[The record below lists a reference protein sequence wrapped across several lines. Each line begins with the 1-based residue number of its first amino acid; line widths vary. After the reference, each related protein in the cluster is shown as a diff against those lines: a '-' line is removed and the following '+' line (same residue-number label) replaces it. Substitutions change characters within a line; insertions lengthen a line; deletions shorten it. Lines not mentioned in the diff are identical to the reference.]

1 MVSSSELDH
10 DGQAKAISWR
20 PWGGVLDEIL
30 LDKPL
35 LELDGG
41 EAALG
46 GAGDWS
52 GRSHVSQGRTGKD
65 RQLSME

>member
-1 MVSSSELDH
+1 MLTASSSELDH
-10 DGQAKAISWR
+10 DGQAKAVFWR
-20 PWGGVLDEIL
+20 PWGGVLDEVL

-46 GAGDWS
+46 GAGDW
-52 GRSHVSQGRTGKD
+52 
-65 RQLSME
+65 